1 MTSKAP
7 VTETLAAALIL
18 LTPWKKDRIL
28 VDPFCGSGT
37 FPIEAAMMAADI
49 APGMKREFTAEK
61 WGNLIERKLWYEGVE
76 EAEDLIQRD
85 ITVDIQ
91 GYDIDKEVVK
101 ATGALLVISRYPL
114 LCRESPEV
122 SIPTVT
128 SSFIKNRRSGYSGPD
143 SGNHSIWYF
152 PFIRSTIAF
161 FTIDCISEGL
171 NIFTEG
177 IGDRN
182 ENI

>member
-1 MTSKAP
+1 MKDEVTVGIDTSGDSLHKRGYRLMTSKAP

-85 ITVDIQ
+85 ITAAGQPAEPSEEIRICHLQ
-91 GYDIDKEVVK
+91 SALRGTAGRKRSP
-101 ATGALLVISRYPL
+101 ARPLRGTGRGHPA
-114 LCRESPEV
+114 
-122 SIPTVT
+122 
-128 SSFIKNRRSGYSGPD
+128 
-143 SGNHSIWYF
+143 
-152 PFIRSTIAF
+152 A
-161 FTIDCISEGL
+161 
-171 NIFTEG
+171 
-177 IGDRN
+177 
-182 ENI
+182 